1 MTIVVISAVWCHACL
16 SMRKS
21 IKALKEKHPEWTW
34 IEYDLDLDD
43 EQVAPFHI
51 GKIIPVFVVMKD
63 SIEIKRIVG
72 EHSLA
77 ALESE
82 LLNA

>member
-1 MTIVVISAVWCHACL
+1 MTIIVISAVWCHACL
-16 SMRKS
+16 SMRKTINA
-21 IKALKEKHPEWTW
+21 IKTKHPEWTW
-34 IEYDLDLDD
+34 IEYDLDLDED
-43 EQVAPFHI
+43 QVAPFKI
-51 GKIIPVFVVMKD
+51 GKIIPVFIVQKNNTEV
-63 SIEIKRIVG
+63 KRIVG